1 MNETQKRIPNNILL
15 IEDNPADIR
24 LIKELFKDYKTEN
37 ELYTVN
43 DGVKAL
49 QFLNQQDQYED
60 TPRPDLI
67 LLDLGLP
74 RKDGFE
80 VLKEIKNDKKLKNIP
95 VIIVTVSNDPEIIN
109 NAYKLQAN
117 CVIIKPLDIDD
128 FNRCIKSMTDFWF
141 NIVKLPISIL
151 V

>member
-1 MNETQKRIPNNILL
+1 ML

-49 QFLNQQDQYED
+49 KFLYKQGQYED

-74 RKDGFE
+74 RKDGWE
-80 VLKEIKNDKKLKNIP
+80 VLKEIKKDKKLKNIP
-95 VIIVTVSNDPEIIN
+95 VIIVTVSTDPETVFK
-109 NAYKLQAN
+109 AYHHQAN

>member
-37 ELYTVN
+37 EIYTVN

-49 QFLNQQDQYED
+49 KFLYQHGQYED

>member
-49 QFLNQQDQYED
+49 KFLYKQGQYED

-74 RKDGFE
+74 RKDGWE
-80 VLKEIKNDKKLKNIP
+80 VLKEIKKDKKLKNIP
-95 VIIVTVSNDPEIIN
+95 VIIVTVSTDPETVFK
-109 NAYKLQAN
+109 AYHHQAN